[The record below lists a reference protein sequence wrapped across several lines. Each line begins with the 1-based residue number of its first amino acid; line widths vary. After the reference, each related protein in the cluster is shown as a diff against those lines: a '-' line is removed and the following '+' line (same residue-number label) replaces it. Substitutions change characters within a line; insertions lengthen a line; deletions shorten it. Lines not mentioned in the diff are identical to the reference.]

1 MSGHSKWHN
10 IQNTKGKADAA
21 RSKIFTK
28 ISREIA
34 VAVKL
39 GGSNPAS
46 NAKLASLITKA
57 KQNNIPNDNIDRTIK
72 KASGELGSVN
82 YESCTYEGYGV
93 GGSAV
98 IVECLTDNKNR
109 TAGDV
114 RHAFDKFGGSLG
126 ATGCVSYLFQRK
138 GIIVIPRVE
147 GLDSDMLMLDALDAG
162 AVDVQEY
169 DDEVEVITTPNDVQT
184 VNEKL
189 EKAGYKSFSAEVCLV
204 PDNYVDL
211 DETKMATF
219 MRMLDMLNDLDDVQE
234 VYHNVNLPENDD
246 EEE

>member
-10 IQNTKGKADAA
+10 IQATKGKADAQ
-21 RSKIFTK
+21 RSKTFTK
-28 ISREIA
+28 IAREIA

-39 GGSNPAS
+39 GGANPDS
-46 NAKLASLITKA
+46 NAKLAALITKA

-82 YESCTYEGYGV
+82 YENCTYEGYGV

-126 ATGCVSYLFQRK
+126 ATGCVSYLFNRQ
-138 GIIVIPRVE
+138 GVIVIPRVE
-147 GLDSDMLMLDALDAG
+147 GLDSDALMMDALDAG
-162 AVDVQEY
+162 ATDIQEY
-169 DDEVEVITTPNDVQT
+169 DDEVEVITEPNDVQI

-189 EKAGYKSFSAEVCLV
+189 EKLGYKSFSAESCLI
-204 PDNYVDL
+204 PSNYVDL
-211 DETKMATF
+211 DESKLATF
-219 MRMLDMLNDLDDVQE
+219 NRMIEMLDDLDDVQE
-234 VYHNVNLPENDD
+234 VYHNVNLPEDS
-246 EEE
+246 E